1 MIIKRII
8 FIFVSMLMVGTVFA
22 ENNYKVTASSRLN
35 VRKSPST
42 SAAVLGTFQ
51 SGQQIEV
58 ISINNGWAQ
67 VKYNGIIGYVSAK
80 YVTPLPKR
88 QEPKKSEVEYNQ
100 KVAAVEDQNNESISN
115 TNNVHYINDV
125 SEYEVETPLVIG
137 SSMSEAMNLYLAVQG
152 GFGWS
157 NFLWSD
163 GSVNG
168 TIAYSGNLLA
178 QLYFED
184 TVSFIPQNWYSEI
197 ALGYNKLGAADFD
210 MNYIHLGLC
219 PFGYRIPLDPINIV
233 VKAGVDLSFPFSDL
247 RTYSYSWSADF
258 QYGVLGG
265 FQIEWKQ
272 FAIGCNAIYDFS
284 EVSSSCNQTLNNIG
298 VLGTVSY
305 KFGKFGHKK

>member
-1 MIIKRII
+1 MRFKRL
-8 FIFVSMLMVGTVFA
+8 VSTLMMALIVVAALA
-22 ENNYKVTASSRLN
+22 ENNYKVTSSSRLN

-42 SAAVLGTFQ
+42 SAAVLGTFE

-58 ISINNGWAQ
+58 VSVNNGWAK
-67 VKYNGIIGYVSAK
+67 VKYNGKTGYVSDK
-80 YVTPLPKR
+80 YIAPLPKPEKPVKAKA
-88 QEPKKSEVEYNQ
+88 EPKEE
-100 KVAAVEDQNNESISN
+100 KVVVKDDYEEPVTPSKRFKDV
-115 TNNVHYINDV
+115 TNLGDF
-125 SEYEVETPLVIG
+125 EVETPLVMG
-137 SSMSEAMNLYLAVQG
+137 SSMSDAMNLYLAVQG

-168 TIAYSGNLLA
+168 TMAYSGNILA

-184 TVSFIPQNWYSEI
+184 KVSFIPQNWYSEI

-219 PFGYRIPLDPINIV
+219 PFGYRIPLDPVNIV
-233 VKAGVDLSFPFSDL
+233 VKAGVDLSFPLSAL
-247 RTYSYSWSADF
+247 ETNNNSWSADF
-258 QYGVLGG
+258 QCGVLGG
-265 FQIEWKQ
+265 LQVEWKQ
-272 FAIGCNAIYDFS
+272 FAIGCNVIYDFT

-298 VLGTVSY
+298 ILGTITY

>member
-1 MIIKRII
+1 MRFKRL
-8 FIFVSMLMVGTVFA
+8 VSTLITVLIVVVAYA
-22 ENNYKVTASSRLN
+22 ENNYKVTSSSRLN

-42 SAAVLGTFQ
+42 SAAVLGTFE

-58 ISINNGWAQ
+58 VSISNGWAK
-67 VKYNGIIGYVSAK
+67 VKYNGKTGYVSDK
-80 YVTPLPKR
+80 YIAPLPKPEKAEKVHE
-88 QEPKKSEVEYNQ
+88 EPKEEKVIVENDYEEPVTPS
-100 KVAAVEDQNNESISN
+100 KKFKDI
-115 TNNVHYINDV
+115 TNLGD
-125 SEYEVETPLVIG
+125 YEVETPLVLG
-137 SSMSEAMNLYLAVQG
+137 SSMPEAMNLYLAVQG

-168 TIAYSGNLLA
+168 TMAYSGNILA

-184 TVSFIPQNWYSEI
+184 KVSFIPQNWYSEI

-219 PFGYRIPLDPINIV
+219 PFGYRVPLNPINVV
-233 VKAGVDLSFPFSDL
+233 VKAGVDLSFPLGDL
-247 RTYSYSWSADF
+247 KTYSNSWSADF
-258 QYGVLGG
+258 QCGVLGG
-265 FQIEWKQ
+265 LQIEWKQ
-272 FAIGCNAIYDFS
+272 FAVGCNVIYDFT

-298 VLGTVSY
+298 VLGTITY